1 MCLSTRQFHSSDNQ
15 RCSTYVSCGFFWFI
29 QYARVIHT
37 TMFVFF
43 PIKSRCVSE
52 WVSEWGWLCVCE
64 AVDAEKCTLGVGSFQ
79 SYQCVCGH
87 VLFPSTHGLS
97 LCVRQYICDVSVFR
111 VLRCAVDFGVE
122 PALCLCFWCVSVVFV
137 YCGCTALACLDWT
150 GLNSQGWVCQ
160 RFLLH
165 PSNTADNLEFISVWW
180 MRDYLSAI
188 RLLGSLSQTPRW
200 FPLSLLPLALMSNS
214 ESYFSDLHI
223 APKLEHQSII
233 GKCGDI
239 WSNEMGWTHLS
250 KDEDNSVVLKWKS
263 QFLWPLARQTIW
275 SIVFPLVML
284 LNACALKICIFP
296 FLLNFLNAW
305 QTFLFSFARHLKVC
319 IQSWYSWLLTFMNST
334 SMLDTA
340 KLLAS
345 RRDKSEPR
353 LPSLTIR
360 LQNSMSDGSRGETL

>member
-1 MCLSTRQFHSSDNQ
+1 MCLFTRQFHSSDNQ
-15 RCSTYVSCGFFWFI
+15 RCSTHVSCGFFWFL
-29 QYARVIHT
+29 QYARVIRS

-43 PIKSRCVSE
+43 PIELRCVSE
-52 WVSEWGWLCVCE
+52 GECVCE
-64 AVDAEKCTLGVGSFQ
+64 AVDAEKCALGGGSFY
-79 SYQCVCGH
+79 SYQCVCAH
-87 VLFPSTHGLS
+87 ALFPSMHGLS
-97 LCVRQYICDVSVFR
+97 LCIRQCICGVSVFC

-122 PALCLCFWCVSVVFV
+122 PALCPCFWCVSVVFV

-180 MRDYLSAI
+180 MRDYLGVI
-188 RLLGSLSQTPRW
+188 RLLGNLFQTPGW

-250 KDEDNSVVLKWKS
+250 KDEDNSAVLKWKS
-263 QFLWPLARQTIW
+263 QLLWPLARQTIW

-284 LNACALKICIFP
+284 LNACALKICIFS
-296 FLLNFLNAW
+296 FL
-305 QTFLFSFARHLKVC
+305 SFWIFWMRDRHFCSLCSSLKSVYTVVT
-319 IQSWYSWLLTFMNST
+319 QRTPKVY
-334 SMLDTA
+334 
-340 KLLAS
+340 
-345 RRDKSEPR
+345 E
-353 LPSLTIR
+353 
-360 LQNSMSDGSRGETL
+360 Q